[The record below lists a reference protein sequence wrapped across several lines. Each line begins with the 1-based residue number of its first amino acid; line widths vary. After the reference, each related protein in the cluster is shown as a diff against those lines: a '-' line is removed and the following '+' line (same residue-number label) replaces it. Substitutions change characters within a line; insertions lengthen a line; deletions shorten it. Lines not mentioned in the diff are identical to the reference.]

1 MQIRSA
7 KLLCLVVVLFPFL
20 LNAQNF
26 VYVNNQSGAS
36 NTISSFS
43 VDTGGVLTS
52 LGTVSTGGTGATVA
66 CAGIDRI
73 TVNAASQHSATLPE
87 RPLSVRR

>member
-1 MQIRSA
+1 MKAQP
-7 KLLCLVVVLFPFL
+7 KLLCLLVLLFPFV

-26 VYVNNQSGAS
+26 IYINNETGTS

-52 LGTVSTGGTGATVA
+52 LGSVSTGGTGGTVA
-66 CAGIDRI
+66 CA
-73 TVNAASQHSATLPE
+73 ASTESQ
-87 RPLSVRR
+87 